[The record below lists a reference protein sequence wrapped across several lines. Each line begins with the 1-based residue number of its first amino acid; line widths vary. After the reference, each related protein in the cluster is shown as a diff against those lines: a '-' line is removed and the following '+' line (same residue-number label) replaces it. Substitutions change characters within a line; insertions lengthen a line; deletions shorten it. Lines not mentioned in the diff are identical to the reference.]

1 MESFLKP
8 AHDDD
13 DAPPGVNVGVSV
25 GSSLDASVGASD
37 RLHVNESGT
46 CWPSCALSL
55 LLYCSI
61 QLLTFCYLSVMP
73 KFQLWAIPIL
83 N

>member
-8 AHDDD
+8 HHDDD
-13 DAPPGVNVGVSV
+13 DASPGVNVGVSL

-37 RLHVNESGT
+37 HLHVNESET
-46 CWPSCALSL
+46 RCPSCALSL

-61 QLLTFCYLSVMP
+61 QLLTFCYLSIMP
-73 KFQLWAIPIL
+73 KFQQWATPIL

>member
-13 DAPPGVNVGVSV
+13 DASPAVNVGVSV
-25 GSSLDASVGASD
+25 GSSLDASD

>member
-1 MESFLKP
+1 MESFLIP

-13 DAPPGVNVGVSV
+13 DASPAVNVGVSV
-25 GSSLDASVGASD
+25 GSSLDASV

-46 CWPSCALSL
+46 CCPSCALSL

-61 QLLTFCYLSVMP
+61 QLLTFCYLSVVP